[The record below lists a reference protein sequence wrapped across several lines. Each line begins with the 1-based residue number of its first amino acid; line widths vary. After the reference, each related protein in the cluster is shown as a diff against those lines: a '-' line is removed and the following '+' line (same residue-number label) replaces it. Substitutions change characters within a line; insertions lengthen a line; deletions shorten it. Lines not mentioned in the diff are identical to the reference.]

1 MDLLEL
7 QPEEDEEEFLGAD
20 LLDGACLPEND
31 DPSCSK
37 LAHDE
42 RDLLDQIF
50 GDDVND
56 STGVSSKCGAP
67 SFGDEL
73 SLFSASTPIVKK
85 PVNASGSSAA
95 AAAVDDLRDEGI
107 FEDVDSSLGN
117 IESFGEGPSRASAGS
132 TQIRL
137 TPERNT
143 GLGKTSSAF

>member
-7 QPEEDEEEFLGAD
+7 QPEEAEEEFLGAD
-20 LLDGACLPEND
+20 LLDGACLPENED
-31 DPSCSK
+31 LSCPK

-73 SLFSASTPIVKK
+73 SLFSASTPLVKK
-85 PVNASGSSAA
+85 PVNAASSAT